1 MGMALKQ
8 DVAIACKAAGMD
20 KPVDLVHLA
29 RQTMGDRD
37 LEREV
42 LGLFLSHCDVYLN
55 DFKNAPDN
63 QCRKQAAH
71 RLKGSAR
78 SLGAWELAEIAELA
92 EAPDYSDF
100 DALKTAAYRVSDYI
114 RDLTA

>member
-1 MGMALKQ
+1 MALKQ
-8 DVAIACKAAGMD
+8 DVAMACKAAGMD

-37 LEREV
+37 LEKEV
-42 LGLFLSHCDVYLN
+42 LGLFLSHCEAYL
-55 DFKNAPDN
+55 DEFKNAPDDLY
-63 QCRKQAAH
+63 RKQAAH
-71 RLKGSAR
+71 RIKGAAR
-78 SLGAWELAEIAELA
+78 SLGAWELAELAELA

-100 DALKTAAYRVSDYI
+100 KSMETAAHRVSAYI

>member
-8 DVAIACKAAGMD
+8 DVAMACKAAGMD

-37 LEREV
+37 LEKEV
-42 LGLFLSHCDVYLN
+42 LGLFLSHCEAYL
-55 DFKNAPDN
+55 DEFKNAPDDL
-63 QCRKQAAH
+63 CRKQAAH
-71 RLKGSAR
+71 RIKGAAR
-78 SLGAWELAEIAELA
+78 SLGAWELAELAELA

-100 DALKTAAYRVSDYI
+100 KSMETAAYRVSAYI